1 MLNLDSILTNNSKN
15 TNNNNY
21 NNNKKKNQVDLI
33 SPRNA
38 PFIPKRNNIHSGNTS
53 IVYKLKSKH
62 FYRYCLASDNQ
73 QYALGDYVI
82 VEADRGKLLIFNL

>member
-1 MLNLDSILTNNSKN
+1 MLSFDSILTNNSKN
-15 TNNNNY
+15 TNNNNNN
-21 NNNKKKNQVDLI
+21 NNNKKQIDLI

-38 PFIPKRNNIHSGNTS
+38 PFIPKRNNIDSGNTS

-62 FYRYCLASDNQ
+62 FYFYCLASNNQ